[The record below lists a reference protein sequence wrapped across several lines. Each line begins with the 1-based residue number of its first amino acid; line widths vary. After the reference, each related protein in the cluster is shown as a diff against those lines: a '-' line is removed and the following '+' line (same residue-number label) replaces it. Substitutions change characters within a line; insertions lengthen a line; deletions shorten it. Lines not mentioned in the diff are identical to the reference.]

1 MFTDISVSRD
11 LQDSFKNYLE
21 KESVS
26 LGCDFSVLVLT
37 SGAWPL
43 TPPTTN
49 FNIPAGLMECESHFQ
64 KYYTKQFVGRKLYW
78 LHQQSKGELK
88 SLTFASNKTQGYT
101 FQCST
106 YQMGI
111 LLLFND
117 KSTINYVDIR
127 ESTQLTDEVLK
138 ATLKTLIK
146 VRVLLCDP
154 KITPENANLTEKH
167 RFIVNPNF
175 KR

>member
-1 MFTDISVSRD
+1 MFTDIFLSRD
-11 LQDSFKNYLE
+11 LGDNFKTFVQENSLQ
-21 KESVS
+21 

-43 TPPTTN
+43 STPTTS
-49 FNIPAGLMECESHFQ
+49 FNAPIELHTCEQEFQ
-64 KYYTKQFVGRKLYW
+64 KYYTKKYQGRRLHW

-88 SLTFASNKTQGYT
+88 AVGFANKSVYT

-117 KSTINYVDIR
+117 KSRLTFVGIR
-127 ESTQLTDEVLK
+127 DATQLSDDVLK
-138 ATLKTLIK
+138 GTLKTLLK

-154 KITPENANLTEKH
+154 KLSAENPKLTDAH
-167 RFIVNPNF
+167 RFAVNPNF